1 MSDSGRVVAGNF
13 DELSKLDVFAYAIV
27 CAAVFSQRGDPY
39 HFYVTNARSPQA
51 READI
56 ADAVRDQGLRPQVP
70 AALPEELRPLMERC
84 WATQPADRPAFRE
97 IARRLKA
104 VAVRHGTIVPTTSS
118 KLPLGPEARGSES
131 SAHSSFSDEREDP
144 RGKPVYT
151 RRSPHLYT

>member
-1 MSDSGRVVAGNF
+1 MCSPTRLCVRPSFHKGRPVPF
-13 DELSKLDVFAYAIV
+13 LCYE
-27 CAAVFSQRGDPY
+27 CA
-39 HFYVTNARSPQA
+39 SPQA

-144 RGKPVYT
+144 RAKPAPVGAPV
-151 RRSPHLYT
+151 RDHSDAIVRAS

>member
-1 MSDSGRVVAGNF
+1 MCLPTRSCVRPYFRSG
-13 DELSKLDVFAYAIV
+13 
-27 CAAVFSQRGDPY
+27 GDPY

-84 WATQPADRPAFRE
+84 WADAAGGPAGVPRDRAALE
-97 IARRLKA
+97 A

-131 SAHSSFSDEREDP
+131 SAHSSFSDEGGPARAQ
-144 RGKPVYT
+144 PVYK
-151 RRSPHLYT
+151 RAHAPHTT